1 VIERSDAL
9 DLHALCINH
18 QRHDAA
24 EMRHT
29 MSQLK
34 PFEVV
39 QNDSIENTQTVVSR
53 HASER
58 AAWRAVRAEIARQN
72 NRNRKYARFLKYSI
86 RSA

>member
-9 DLHALCINH
+9 DLHALRMTH

-29 MSQLK
+29 MTAK

-39 QNDSIENTQTVVSR
+39 QNDSVENTETVVSR

-72 NRNRKYARFLKYSI
+72 THNRKYARFLKYAI

>member
-1 VIERSDAL
+1 
-9 DLHALCINH
+9 
-18 QRHDAA
+18 
-24 EMRHT
+24 

-34 PFEVV
+34 PFAVV
-39 QNDSIENTQTVVSR
+39 QNDSIENTETVVSR

-72 NRNRKYARFLKYSI
+72 NHNRKYARFLTYSI